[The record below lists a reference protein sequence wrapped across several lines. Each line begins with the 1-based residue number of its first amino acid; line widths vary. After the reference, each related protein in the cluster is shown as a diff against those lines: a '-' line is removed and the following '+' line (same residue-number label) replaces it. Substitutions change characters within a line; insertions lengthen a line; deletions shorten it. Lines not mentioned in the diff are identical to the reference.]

1 MAAYIT
7 GMIVGAVCIV
17 SSLVYLMGVNLCITA
32 LLAQKNVDPTTINT
46 FDTVQ
51 LAVAVAAAGAVVLIV
66 SVAMAAFTGLRRLRP
81 MPGRKDSEPAETPS
95 AASAPELEESGGLG
109 L

>member
-17 SSLVYLMGVNLCITA
+17 SSLVYLTGVNLCITA
-32 LLAQKNVDPTTINT
+32 LLGQKDFDPTTIKT

-51 LAVAVAAAGAVVLIV
+51 LAVAVAVAGAFVLVVSI
-66 SVAMAAFTGLRRLRP
+66 AMAAFTGLRRLKP
-81 MPGRKDSEPAETPS
+81 LPDRKGSEPAETPS
-95 AASAPELEESGGLG
+95 ASSAPELEEPDGLG